1 MRQRLA
7 TLEGVPRESRCTI
20 QTAKCHR
27 HHQTIIKTFHRS
39 KISRHSIIRAARG
52 CRILKTNPKMIVDQ
66 TRATKMVDNH
76 TKSPLRARKTTRSS
90 RTISRTKM
98 RVLGKISNLIT
109 LPTLL
114 LQRLTVA
121 QTIIDSSSSNQL
133 RSRINKY
140 NNSNRITNA
149 IVRVVSE

>member
-1 MRQRLA
+1 M
-7 TLEGVPRESRCTI
+7 I
-20 QTAKCHR
+20 NH
-27 HHQTIIKTFHRS
+27 
-39 KISRHSIIRAARG
+39 
-52 CRILKTNPKMIVDQ
+52 KMIVDQ

-121 QTIIDSSSSNQL
+121 QTIIDSSSSNPL